1 MSNKSKLC
9 SEELELV
16 VLGLIIFIVSVW
28 LGSLM
33 ERLYFKCHFRVKI
46 EKYEESVRINIMPGS
61 N

>member
-1 MSNKSKLC
+1 MY
-9 SEELELV
+9 SEELELI

-33 ERLYFKCHFRVKI
+33 EWFNFKHHFRVKI
-46 EKYEESVRINIMPGS
+46 GKYEENGRINIMPGS